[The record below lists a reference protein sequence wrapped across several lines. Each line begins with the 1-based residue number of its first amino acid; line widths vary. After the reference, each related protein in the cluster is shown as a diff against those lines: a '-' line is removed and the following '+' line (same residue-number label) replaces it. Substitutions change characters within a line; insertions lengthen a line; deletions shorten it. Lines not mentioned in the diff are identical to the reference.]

1 MPLGMQRRD
10 VIWNTL
16 TDNGD
21 NDIMLYT
28 RVNEM
33 GRWNQAELVRVDVDA
48 AGGPL
53 FVIRNNFEDHGT
65 YAIPGHRISDMVM
78 LPARLQPA
86 NLPGTQIDIAINQSM
101 SISGRL
107 GEWIFQ
113 GSVHTARTE
122 QWHFTQGHHHIVL
135 RGAERL
141 RATVREV

>member
-1 MPLGMQRRD
+1 
-10 VIWNTL
+10 
-16 TDNGD
+16 
-21 NDIMLYT
+21 
-28 RVNEM
+28 M

-86 NLPGTQIDIAINQSM
+86 NLPRTQIDIAINQSM

-113 GSVHTARTE
+113 GSMSIPGRLGIGIE

-141 RATVREV
+141 RASVLA